1 MAMNISAP
9 VQILGGTKAE
19 IAERIG
25 SDRELNWAENTH
37 ELYVHDGVT
46 QGGHLV
52 GGGSALTAGPG
63 VKINDEEI
71 SVDAVSSF
79 AMAHS
84 IVTNGKLC
92 GSCARAT
99 DVDAA
104 TSNMDNIRGN
114 YYSYGSSAA
123 GTLPFGTNLTQYISL
138 GRMQIAT
145 DGERIAVRKQ
155 TSVVPPF
162 EWTPWNYFSGTPD
175 SQ

>member
-1 MAMNISAP
+1 MAMNIPVP

-25 SDRELNWAENTH
+25 SDRELNWAEDTH

-84 IVTNGKLC
+84 FVSKGKLC
-92 GSCARAT
+92 GSCAKVT
-99 DVDAA
+99 DIDTAA
-104 TSNMDNIRGN
+104 SSADNLRGN
-114 YYSYGSSAA
+114 YYSFGVSTAGS
-123 GTLPFGTNLTQYISL
+123 LPFGSNLTQYISL
-138 GRMQIAT
+138 GKIQIAT
-145 DGERIAVRKQ
+145 DGERIAVRKH
-155 TSVVPPF
+155 TSAVLPF
-162 EWTPWNYFSGTPD
+162 EWTPWNYFSGTLD